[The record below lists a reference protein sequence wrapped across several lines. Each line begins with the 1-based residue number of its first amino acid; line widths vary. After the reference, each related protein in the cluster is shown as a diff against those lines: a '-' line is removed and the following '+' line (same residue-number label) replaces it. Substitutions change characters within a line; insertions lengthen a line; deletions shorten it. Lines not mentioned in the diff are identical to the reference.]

1 MKVRHA
7 VAVVLV
13 VILALAGEA
22 LQAEEMTLTGEVGA
36 ATCGLT
42 HAGPSAEV
50 CTKQCVLKGSAY
62 ALIVDDKFYQ
72 LDASD
77 ALGPKGADQIKA
89 QLSKL
94 AGKMATVT
102 GNVMGADIKVSSV
115 KAVKKKGDAVSRG
128 KIFD

>member
-7 VAVVLV
+7 VVVALV
-13 VILALAGEA
+13 GMLALAGGA

-50 CTKQCVLKGSAY
+50 CTEQCVSRGSAY
-62 ALIVDDKFYQ
+62 ALIVDDNFYK

-77 ALGPKGADQIKA
+77 AIKA
-89 QLSKL
+89 QLSEL

-102 GNVMGADIKVSSV
+102 GDVMGADITVSSV
-115 KAVKKKGDAVSRG
+115 KAVD
-128 KIFD
+128 

>member
-7 VAVVLV
+7 VVVALV
-13 VILALAGEA
+13 GMLALVGGA

-42 HAGPSAEV
+42 HAGPSAKEG
-50 CTKQCVLKGSAY
+50 TKRCVSKGSAY
-62 ALIVDDKFYQ
+62 ALIVDDEFYK

-77 ALGPKGADQIKA
+77 AIKA
-89 QLSKL
+89 QLSEL

-115 KAVKKKGDAVSRG
+115 KAAKNKGDVVSRG
-128 KIFD
+128 KIFG